1 MSAHMADPQ
10 GLHGLAWACL
20 LPLFP
25 QKVDNGFPS
34 LKEDISVSPDAVL
47 QTICTG
53 TNFTQCQNAT
63 GSCHQLGEQ
72 VGLPSKE
79 STAES
84 HIIISYTF
92 RSIPVLCVCQADL
105 LWVTSI
111 PGIFSHLNLLFSI
124 SHTGKGWKR
133 RPHQPKS
140 AAWVNSFL
148 CGRVISFRYACNC
161 TLGYFNF
168 ATIYTFLIVCPE
180 DVKAVF
186 DCNSVIICYL
196 CPTL

>member
-1 MSAHMADPQ
+1 MQNMKTTTKNECSHGRPA
-10 GLHGLAWACL
+10 GLAWACL

-84 HIIISYTF
+84 HIIISCTF

-140 AAWVNSFL
+140 AA
-148 CGRVISFRYACNC
+148 
-161 TLGYFNF
+161 
-168 ATIYTFLIVCPE
+168 
-180 DVKAVF
+180 
-186 DCNSVIICYL
+186 
-196 CPTL
+196 